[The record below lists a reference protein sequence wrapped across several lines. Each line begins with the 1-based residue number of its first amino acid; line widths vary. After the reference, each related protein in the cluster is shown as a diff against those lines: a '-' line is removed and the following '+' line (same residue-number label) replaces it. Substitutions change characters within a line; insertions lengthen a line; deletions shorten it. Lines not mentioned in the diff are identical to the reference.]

1 MPRRRGA
8 LAASGRPLVQ
18 TVLVVD
24 DEFGIAEVLAEV
36 LGDAGYDV
44 VTAIHGRQA
53 LERVVARRPD
63 LILLDFMMPVMNG
76 PATLAA
82 LAADP
87 GHRTIPVILMS
98 SLPETAVAAQTRGY
112 AAFLRKPFKVAA
124 MLETIARVLA
134 LDLGSVKPG

>member
-1 MPRRRGA
+1 M
-8 LAASGRPLVQ
+8 Q

-53 LERVVARRPD
+53 LERLAARRPD
-63 LILLDFMMPVMNG
+63 VILLDFMMPVMNG

-98 SLPETAVAAQTRGY
+98 SLPETAVAARGY

-124 MLETIARVLA
+124 MLEAIARVLA
-134 LDLGSVKPG
+134 PE

>member
-1 MPRRRGA
+1 MR
-8 LAASGRPLVQ
+8 

-76 PATLAA
+76 PVTVTA
-82 LAADP
+82 LLADP
-87 GHRTIPVILMS
+87 AHRTIPVIVMS
-98 SLPETAVAAQTRGY
+98 SLPESAVAAQMRGY
-112 AAFLRKPFKVAA
+112 AAFLRKPFKIAVL
-124 MLETIARVLA
+124 LETIAGVL
-134 LDLGSVKPG
+134 DGG

>member
-1 MPRRRGA
+1 MR
-8 LAASGRPLVQ
+8 

-53 LERVVARRPD
+53 LERVATRRPD

-76 PATLAA
+76 AATLAA
-82 LAADP
+82 LAGDP
-87 GHRTIPVILMS
+87 AHRTIPVVMMS
-98 SLPETAVAAQTRGY
+98 SLPEATVAVQARGY
-112 AAFLRKPFKVAA
+112 AAFLRKPFKIAT
-124 MLETIARVLA
+124 MLETIARVLDA
-134 LDLGSVKPG
+134 ESG